1 MTHTLFTKQ
10 NLKTARKLVVSL
22 ALATPLMLSS
32 VATQAASADSEE
44 SSDSSRYELSRSDT
58 MLLLNIDADIPVQEN
73 VNFLHLENVY
83 TGQTYRL
90 KMRSGTHLLKME
102 AGVYRADL
110 ERMGQQFYSDSNKVI
125 DSSSTTEIT
134 LMPQSVNFAGTWH
147 FEADGGKSASL
158 TIENSNNPAVAVAKK
173 YPVLANYQL
182 RTIKGNSSQLASIE
196 WPFTTEEMLSL
207 RK

>member
-1 MTHTLFTKQ
+1 MIYTLFTSQ
-10 NLKTARKLVVSL
+10 NLKTARKLVAFL

-32 VATQAASADSEE
+32 VATKAASDQG
-44 SSDSSRYELSRSDT
+44 SDSSRYELSRSDT
-58 MLLLNIDADIPVQEN
+58 LLLLNIDADSPVQEN

-110 ERMGQQFYSDSNKVI
+110 ERMGQQFYSQSNKAI
-125 DSSSTTEIT
+125 DSASTTEIT

-147 FEADGGKSASL
+147 FEADNAKSASL
-158 TIENSNNPAVAVAKK
+158 TIKNSNNPAVAVAKK